1 MNVGELMAQLAKL
14 PPDMP
19 VVVAQEDEP
28 LGPYGITGVDRV
40 RMRRDDFWSH
50 REVWEHHGGYTIDP
64 ALVEVCYLETDEP
77 PTQIVDAEVVEH
89 RAAIEGYDRDTRTLA
104 TADQAHADFVSMPA
118 ALAALDARCVGCG
131 QPAPPGKLCPA
142 CTTVFEGRHR

>member
-1 MNVGELMAQLAKL
+1 VNVGELMAQLAKL
-14 PPDMP
+14 PPELP
-19 VVVAQEDEP
+19 VVVPQEDQP
-28 LGPYGITGVDRV
+28 LGDYGVTGVERV
-40 RMRRDDFWSH
+40 RMTRDDTWSH
-50 REVWEHHGGYTIDP
+50 RQVWESGAG
-64 ALVEVCYLETDEP
+64 LVEVAYLEIDEP
-77 PTQIVDAEVVEH
+77 PTQIVDAEVDEH
-89 RAAIEGYDRDTRTLA
+89 RAAIEGYDRDTRTLG